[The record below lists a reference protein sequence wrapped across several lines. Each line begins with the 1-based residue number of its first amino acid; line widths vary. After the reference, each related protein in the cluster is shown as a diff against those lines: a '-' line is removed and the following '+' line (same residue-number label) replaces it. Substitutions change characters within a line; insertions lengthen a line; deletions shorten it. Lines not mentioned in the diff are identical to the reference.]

1 MTPKHISTPNLA
13 SLWLAGLLPLIFL
26 NETFNL
32 LLWDF
37 FEILVPLFF
46 VLSDLALSHRTRG
59 KSKGK
64 HLSPRQHLFFSHCF
78 LFSFPQNVG
87 TSRNQEQEI
96 FHNLSVRRQVVTKAG
111 IVSSPSLAQVVWF
124 LKRMERRLSTSHHR
138 DHVAHAKYGCGKEHL
153 SLAWKF
159 VTKCPFCITWLLNHL
174 YQIYGSFRWISWKW
188 LQRLKNTKTANVYVH
203 ALTAGGHRNIWKSS
217 RHQGISWG
225 CSALHVVFYFILILK
240 TFLLFNLFLGVVR
253 NCLIHFKL
261 F

>member
-32 LLWDF
+32 LPWDF
-37 FEILVPLFF
+37 FEIVVPLFF

-78 LFSFPQNVG
+78 LFSLPQNVG

-96 FHNLSVRRQVVTKAG
+96 FHNLSVRRQVITNAG

-124 LKRMERRLSTSHHR
+124 LKRMERRLGSSHHR
-138 DHVAHAKYGCGKEHL
+138 DHVAHVKYGCRKEQL

-174 YQIYGSFRWISWKW
+174 YQYMAPSAEYHGNGYRGLRTQKRRMFMFTHSPLADTETSESRPGIKVFLEAVLLCTVFSISF
-188 LQRLKNTKTANVYVH
+188 
-203 ALTAGGHRNIWKSS
+203 
-217 RHQGISWG
+217 
-225 CSALHVVFYFILILK
+225 
-240 TFLLFNLFLGVVR
+240 
-253 NCLIHFKL
+253 
-261 F
+261 

>member
-78 LFSFPQNVG
+78 LFSLPQNVV
-87 TSRNQEQEI
+87 TPRNQEQEI
-96 FHNLSVRRQVVTKAG
+96 FRNLSVRRQVITNAG
-111 IVSSPSLAQVVWF
+111 TVSSPSLSQVVWF
-124 LKRMERRLSTSHHR
+124 LKRMERRLGSSQHR
-138 DHVAHAKYGCGKEHL
+138 DHVAHAKYGCRKEHL

-159 VTKCPFCITWLLNHL
+159 VTKCPFCITWLLNRL
-174 YQIYGSFRWISWKW
+174 YQYMAPSAEYHGNGYRGLRTQKRRMFMFTHSPLADIETSESRPGIKVFLEAVLLCTVFSISF
-188 LQRLKNTKTANVYVH
+188 
-203 ALTAGGHRNIWKSS
+203 
-217 RHQGISWG
+217 
-225 CSALHVVFYFILILK
+225 
-240 TFLLFNLFLGVVR
+240 
-253 NCLIHFKL
+253 
-261 F
+261 